1 MKNHLRQLICAV
13 ITLSIFSSYIIVA
26 AKEDVKVY
34 GYESFE
40 EFTTNDAQ
48 EYFDV
53 GGNSDVIVAET
64 GKMNKALMINKRA
77 LYSSELTRTF
87 DPIAGDVVFQFDIK
101 IEGER
106 FPWSLAIKSA
116 NGKTMTPVKEDDT
129 GALLTSEGKRYGR
142 IGSNKWVNIAV
153 LYSPSIERYSIYLDR
168 KYKLSDWILT
178 DRTFDMPQ
186 SISISMDATEN
197 GDSKIYLDN
206 FKIYSGTELQKDSL
220 FVKKGYNKKSVK
232 YQETIISQ
240 TDNILQVVDFS
251 SKVGYPQPKGNII
264 ETRQENDNS
273 YLHLEET
280 NTSDCF
286 IDFIS
291 GLGSQYYTVYSIDIR
306 SSKYCGSISL
316 FNFKLKPDNAFC
328 EMLSVKSGGTLT
340 AHNGK
345 VLAKLSKNKWQNVSL
360 VVDFLKKK
368 FDVYLDYEIIGEN
381 IPLKNQNGTFPS
393 NLRFQLSGKT
403 NNNLDI
409 DNLVVYYGKEV
420 KRVVDESTLTGFSSD
435 VLPTYFWDL
444 DTKAKEQ
451 IGENVAYDAI
461 SSNTYYGG
469 EKTIGDPDG
478 AFIENEVN
486 YLPILKTA
494 EKLNKEVTVEG
505 EKYIYNDVTVEVNS
519 SIMTV
524 GADKVTLPAP
534 VTQKNGTAYAPC
546 EAFSVNGMLGKEVFS
561 DSRGFVLFGND
572 TLSSEAERE
581 LVNFMH
587 FERPSKEQLLADY
600 NAPGIANVHPRVLM
614 DKNEFER
621 LKNTINTNA
630 EAKEMYEKVKAKYE
644 NLDFRP
650 MTYVLANGERL
661 LPVSD
666 EVYTRVLALSLLY
679 RVSGETKYAE
689 RAYKEMEAVANFP
702 DWHPI
707 HFLDTAKMAQAVSIG
722 YDWTYDYLSDEQR
735 EVVEKALVKFGI
747 REYLRRYT
755 MKEWWADDEANWAA
769 ICNGGA
775 ITTALALM
783 DKYPEECSQMLEIA
797 IKGFENVSYSFGPD
811 GAYHE
816 GLGYWE
822 ATLEGLELA
831 LQSLKT
837 SLNKDYGIATSSGL
851 DKTIDWARAISYTDK
866 NFGYS
871 DGSGTEVSLKVKNAM
886 WLGYYYSKPEWQ
898 VLRTEAV
905 EQGFSGEFLYEL
917 YDLMWYVPEYINSK
931 SKNSISLDSKYRDVE
946 VGSTRSS
953 FSDGALALMY
963 KGGTAKGK
971 GHEHM
976 DAGTF
981 SLFQDGIGWANDYGY
996 DNYNSKGYYEF
1007 TDKSK
1012 PNRWSFYRTS
1022 TQGHNCIVIN
1032 PDEDSAINPQ
1042 DWMAMS
1048 KIVRFESKDKGSIGV
1063 LDLSEAYAHK
1073 ASHYTRGFM
1082 LADDRRS
1089 AIIRDEMVIPGSN
1102 NEIYWFMH
1110 TGISGDENFEIN
1122 GNSMVIT
1129 HPSGEKLYLEFTTNA
1144 AKAEIFTMDSEFL
1157 PSFKNPGA
1165 DMWAVEGK
1173 KVAIKLIGGGA
1184 VNLTVKIYDN
1194 DLCGMLP
1201 KVEDTP
1207 ISQWT
1212 IPDGELKTAPT
1223 VDGIYKDGAI
1233 IDNFNSNLRE
1243 YNLEIYYDKEFPQIT
1258 VAAPYGAHVDSVQIP
1273 IDDDNIEYKIRVT
1286 SDDDAGFFSNY
1297 SVKIKKVP
1305 YTYKTFDDY
1314 IRLYPSDIT
1323 ASRVPEAHNPPESVD
1338 DNNFETRFAVDGD
1351 NEWVQLDYGK
1361 VVEADAFAVAYYK
1374 GTERISYYDIL
1385 ISEDGVNYTTIY
1397 EGQTSGLTNDF
1408 ELYKTGRIKLRY
1420 LKLVGHKSSA
1430 GDWNSPTEIALL
1442 ALKGE

>member
-1 MKNHLRQLICAV
+1 MKNRLRQLICVA
-13 ITLSIFSSYIIVA
+13 ITLSIFSSFITA
-26 AKEDVKVY
+26 SAKEDVKVY
-34 GYESFE
+34 SYESFE
-40 EFTTNDAQ
+40 EFITNDVQA
-48 EYFDV
+48 YFDV
-53 GGNSDVIVAET
+53 GGNSDVIITET
-64 GKMNKALMINKRA
+64 GNLNKAIMVNKKA

-101 IEGER
+101 IEGKR

-129 GALLTSEGKRYGR
+129 GELLTSEGKRYGI
-142 IGSNKWVNIAV
+142 IGSNKWVNVAV
-153 LYSPSIERYSIYLDR
+153 LYSPSIKRYSVYVDR
-168 KYKLSDWILT
+168 VCKLENWVLT
-178 DRTFDMPQ
+178 DRSFDMPQ
-186 SISISMDATEN
+186 SITISMPAVEN
-197 GDSKIYLDN
+197 GDSKVYLDN
-206 FKIYSGTELQKDSL
+206 FKIYSGTELQKDNL
-220 FVKKGYNKKSVK
+220 FAKKEYNEKSVK
-232 YQETIISQ
+232 YQETVISQ
-240 TDNILQVVDFS
+240 TDDILQVLDFS
-251 SKVGYPQPKGNII
+251 SKVGYPSAKGNII
-264 ETRQENDNS
+264 ETRFENGNG

-280 NTSDCF
+280 TESDCF

-291 GLGSQYYTVYSIDIR
+291 ELGTQYYTVYSIDVR
-306 SSKYCGSISL
+306 SSKYCGSASI

-328 EMLSVKSGGTLT
+328 EMLSIKSGGNLT
-340 AHNGK
+340 AYNGK
-345 VLAKLSKNKWQNVSL
+345 LLAKLARNKWQNISVA
-360 VVDFLKKK
+360 VDFLKKE
-368 FDVYLDYEIIGEN
+368 FDVYLDYEKIAEA

-409 DNLVVYYGKEV
+409 DNLAVYYGKEV
-420 KRVVDESTLTGFSSD
+420 KRVVDESTISGFSSD
-435 VLPTYFWDL
+435 ISPTYFWDL

-461 SSNTYYGG
+461 SSNTYHGG
-469 EKTIGDPDG
+469 EKIISDPDG
-478 AFIENEVN
+478 AFTENEVN
-486 YLPILKTA
+486 YIPILKTA

-505 EKYIYNDVTVEVNS
+505 DKYIYNDVSVEVNS

-524 GADKVTLPAP
+524 GTNKVVLPAP
-534 VTQKNGTAYAPC
+534 VIEKNGTVYAPA

-572 TLSSEAERE
+572 TLSGEAERE

-600 NAPGIANVHPRVLM
+600 NASGVANAHPRVLM

-621 LKNTINTNA
+621 LKNTINTNPTV
-630 EAKEMYEKVKAKYE
+630 KEMYEKVKAKYE

-666 EVYTRVLALSLLY
+666 EVYTRVLSLSLLY

-755 MKEWWADDEANWAA
+755 MKEWWVDDEANWAA
-769 ICNGGA
+769 ICNSGA

-831 LQSLKT
+831 LQSLKV
-837 SLNKDYGIATSSGL
+837 SLNKDYGIATASGL
-851 DKTIDWARAISYTDK
+851 DKTIDWARAISYKDK

-871 DGSGTEVSLKVKNAM
+871 DGSGTEVSLKVQNAM

-898 VLRTEAV
+898 VLRTEAIQ
-905 EQGFSGEFLYEL
+905 QGFSGNFLYEV
-917 YDLMWYVPEYINSK
+917 YDLMWYMPEFVEGGAK
-931 SKNSISLDSKYRDVE
+931 KAISLDTKYRDVE
-946 VGSTRSS
+946 IGSTRSS
-953 FSDGALALMY
+953 FSDDALALMY
-963 KGGTAKGK
+963 KGGTAKSK

-976 DAGTF
+976 DTGTF
-981 SLFQDGIGWANDYGY
+981 SLFQNGICWANDYGY

-1022 TQGHNCIVIN
+1022 TQGHNCVVIN
-1032 PDEDSAINPQ
+1032 PDEDVNPQ

-1048 KIVRFESKDKGSIGV
+1048 KIVRFESKEKGSIGV
-1063 LDLSEAYAHK
+1063 VDLSEAYAHK
-1073 ASHYTRGFM
+1073 ASSYIRGYM
-1082 LADDRRS
+1082 LSDDRRS
-1089 AIIRDEMVIPGSN
+1089 AVIRDEMVVPGSN

-1122 GNSMVIT
+1122 GNSIVIT
-1129 HPSGEKLYLEFTTNA
+1129 HESGKKLYLEFTTNVPQY
-1144 AKAEIFTMDSEFL
+1144 EILTMDSEYL
-1157 PSFKNPGA
+1157 PSFKNLAA
-1165 DMWAVEGK
+1165 DMRPVEGK
-1173 KVAIKLIGGGA
+1173 KVAIKMIGGGA
-1184 VNLTVKIYDN
+1184 INLTVKIYGN

-1201 KVEDTP
+1201 KVDDTP

-1212 IPDGELKTAPT
+1212 IPDGEMKTAPT
-1223 VDGIYKDGAI
+1223 VEGIYKDGAI

-1258 VAAPYGAHVDSVQIP
+1258 ATSPYGTHIDLVQIP
-1273 IDDDNIEYKIRVT
+1273 IDDENIEYKIKVV
-1286 SDDDAGFFSNY
+1286 SDEDAGFFSNY
-1297 SVKIKKVP
+1297 IVKIKKVP

-1314 IRLYPSDIT
+1314 TRLYPTAIT

-1361 VVEADAFAVAYYK
+1361 VVEADAFAVAFYK
-1374 GTERISYYDIL
+1374 GTERISYYDML

-1397 EGQTSGLTNDF
+1397 KGQTSGLTNDF

-1420 LKLVGHKSSA
+1420 LKLVGHKTSA

-1442 ALKGE
+1442 LAKGE